1 MNFETR
7 KTPLSSYPTV
17 PLPIFILYIGNRM
30 TCKSDPEKICITCAI
45 IKSRHSMIT
54 LYISFFTDVLLIK
67 SEMSEDQV
75 PAPSIYNYFFA
86 G

>member
-1 MNFETR
+1 
-7 KTPLSSYPTV
+7 
-17 PLPIFILYIGNRM
+17 
-30 TCKSDPEKICITCAI
+30 
-45 IKSRHSMIT
+45 MIT